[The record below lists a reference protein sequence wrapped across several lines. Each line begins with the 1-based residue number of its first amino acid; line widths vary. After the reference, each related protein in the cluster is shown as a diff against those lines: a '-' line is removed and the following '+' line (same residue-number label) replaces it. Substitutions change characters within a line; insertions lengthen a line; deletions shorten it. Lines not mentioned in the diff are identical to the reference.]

1 MLEILFED
9 KEIVAAIKPVG
20 VSSQDNGE
28 NSMPMLL
35 RKATGS
41 DYIAVLHRL
50 DTAVSGVMVYAKTK
64 SAAAAL
70 SAQIQ
75 SGEFNKTYLAVVGGI
90 PTDKSGTFE
99 DLLFKDSSKNKS
111 FVVKSERK
119 GVKKAILNYET
130 LGTVNLD
137 NGDISLVKVNLIT
150 GRTHQIRVQFSSRKM
165 SLLGDKRYGSH
176 FSCPIALFSHF
187 IAFNHPSSNE
197 KMIFSAEPDYTAFPW
212 NKFKLSK
219 VIEKRR

>member
-9 KEIVAAIKPVG
+9 KEIVVAIKPVG

-35 RKATGS
+35 RKATDS

-165 SLLGDKRYGSH
+165 SLLGDKRYGSR
-176 FSCPIALFSHF
+176 FSCPIALFSHC

-212 NKFKLSK
+212 NKFKLQN
-219 VIEKRR
+219 